1 MPYDAAMRS
10 IIVLIALAFAA
21 SVRAATPTTLPSRDD
36 VVAIMRKTCNY
47 QLAKQATTKPSNGWV
62 RSTFYTGVL
71 ALCETT
77 KDHKYLD
84 AATRWAE
91 QAKWA
96 LHGKDLRFADNQA
109 AAQVYC
115 DLYAIERDPKRIES
129 AKNVFDLQIAM
140 PKAGRVEWWWCDS
153 LFMAP
158 PAFARMSK
166 VTGDRKY
173 ADLTNHMFWDSAEF
187 LFDKDEDLFF
197 RDKNFFAKKTER
209 GKKVFWSRGNGWV
222 VAGIARIV
230 DALPADD
237 PSREKFV
244 ALQRRMLV
252 KIAKLQDEDG
262 LWRSSLLDPDQFP
275 QPETSGTA
283 FFCYAYAW
291 AINHGTLD
299 RATYMPV
306 ALKAWNGLC
315 SKVTADGKL
324 GYVQKVAGAPGK
336 VNPDDTQE
344 YAVGGFLL
352 AGSEIAK
359 LSRDGD

>member
-1 MPYDAAMRS
+1 MRWM
-10 IIVLIALAFAA
+10 IALLALTIATA
-21 SVRAATPTTLPSRDD
+21 SGAATPTTLRSRDA
-36 VVAIMRKTCNY
+36 VVAIMRRGCDY
-47 QLAKQATTKPSNGWV
+47 QLAKQATTKPSDGWV

-71 ALCETT
+71 ALYDTT
-77 KDHKYLD
+77 KDRKYLD

-91 QAKWA
+91 QAKWT
-96 LHGKDLRFADNQA
+96 LHGKDPRFADNQA

-115 DLYAIERDPKRIES
+115 DLYAIDRDPRRIAS
-129 AKNVFDLQIAM
+129 AKSVFDLQVAM
-140 PKAGRVEWWWCDS
+140 PKSGRVEWWWCDS

-158 PAFARMSK
+158 PAFARMTR
-166 VTGDRKY
+166 VTGERKY
-173 ADLTNHMFWDSAEF
+173 ADLMNDMFWDSADF
-187 LFDKDEDLFF
+187 LLDKQEDLFF
-197 RDKNFFAKKTER
+197 RDKNFFTKKTEH

-222 VAGIARIV
+222 VAGIARIL

-237 PSREKFV
+237 PSRRKFT

-252 KIAKLQDEDG
+252 KIAELQGEDG
-262 LWRSSLLDPDQFP
+262 LWRSSLLDPEQFP

-283 FFCYAYAW
+283 FFCYAFAW

-299 RATYMPV
+299 RATYVPV
-306 ALKAWNGLC
+306 AINAWNGLC
-315 SKVTADGKL
+315 SKVTDEGKL
-324 GYVQKVAGAPGK
+324 GYVQKVAGAPGR

-359 LSRDGD
+359 INRDGD